1 LEIAGA
7 IFYDPDSGCLSFHPV
22 TVSTTEKNF
31 FNKEES
37 KAKIQHDK
45 RTWKSAP
52 VVWKR

>member
-7 IFYDPDSGCLSFHPV
+7 IFYGPDASLV
-22 TVSTTEKNF
+22 TQSQYQRPKRIF

-45 RTWKSAP
+45 RT
-52 VVWKR
+52 